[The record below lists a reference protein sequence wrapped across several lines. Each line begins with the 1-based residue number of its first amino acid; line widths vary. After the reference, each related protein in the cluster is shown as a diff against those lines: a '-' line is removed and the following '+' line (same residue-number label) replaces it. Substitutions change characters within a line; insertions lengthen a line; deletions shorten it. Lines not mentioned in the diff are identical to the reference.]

1 MGSES
6 RNQYEA
12 PTTLV
17 FVVTQERMVCASQTG
32 TNGAPKFNGFNNE
45 EEW

>member
-1 MGSES
+1 MGSEN

-12 PTTLV
+12 PTTVV
-17 FVVTQERMVCASQTG
+17 FEVEQESMVCATTTG
-32 TNGAPKFNGFNNE
+32 TNGAPTFIGFKDE

>member
-1 MGSES
+1 MGSDC
-6 RNQYEA
+6 NKQYEA

-17 FVVTQERMVCASQTG
+17 FEVAQEVVVCATTTK
-32 TNGAPKFNGFNNE
+32 TNGSPTFIGFKDE

>member
-1 MGSES
+1 MGSEN

-12 PTTLV
+12 PKTLV
-17 FVVTQERMVCASQTG
+17 FEVAQEVVVCASETKTVG
-32 TNGAPKFNGFNNE
+32 SPSFNGFNNE

>member
-1 MGSES
+1 MGSEN

-17 FVVTQERMVCASQTG
+17 FEVAQESMVCATTTG
-32 TNGAPKFNGFNNE
+32 TNGAPTFIGFKDE

>member
-1 MGSES
+1 MGSEN

-12 PTTLV
+12 PTSLV
-17 FVVTQERMVCASQTG
+17 FEVAQESVVCAS
-32 TNGAPKFNGFNNE
+32 PKFNKPFNDE